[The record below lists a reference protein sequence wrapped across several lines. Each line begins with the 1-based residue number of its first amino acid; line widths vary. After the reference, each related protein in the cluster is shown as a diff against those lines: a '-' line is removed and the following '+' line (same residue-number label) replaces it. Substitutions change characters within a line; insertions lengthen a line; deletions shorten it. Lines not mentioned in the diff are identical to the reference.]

1 VRCDGGWR
9 TVTTDLYVADEAA
22 LIALGRQ
29 LAGTLIKPFVVTL
42 AGEPGAG
49 KSVLARAIIHAL
61 GCKSAVKSPTYTL
74 VETYVVDHWRIAHMD
89 LYRLQDPD
97 ELQCI
102 GFRDI
107 VADTDLLLIEW
118 PERAVAALP
127 DVDLAILIRYAGAGR
142 SVRFAGSVSGFSE

>member
-1 VRCDGGWR
+1 MI
-9 TVTTDLYVADEAA
+9 TDRYVADEAA
-22 LIALGRQ
+22 LIALGQQ
-29 LAGTLIKPFVVTL
+29 LAGTLIKPSVVTL

-61 GCKSAVKSPTYTL
+61 GYKGAVKSPTYTL
-74 VETYVVDHWRIAHMD
+74 VETYVVDQWRIAHLD
-89 LYRLQDPD
+89 LYRLQDSD

-107 VADTDLLLIEW
+107 VADSDLLLIEW
-118 PERAVAALP
+118 PERATAALP